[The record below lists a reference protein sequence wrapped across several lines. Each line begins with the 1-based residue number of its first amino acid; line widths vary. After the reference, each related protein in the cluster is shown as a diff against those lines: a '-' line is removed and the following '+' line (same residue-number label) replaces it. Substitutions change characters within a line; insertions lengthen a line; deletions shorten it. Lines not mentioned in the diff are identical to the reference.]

1 MDHVMCFEDATMRFR
16 GLSQSLTPYLLA
28 AIAATA
34 TVGAA
39 RLLAVAASGEA
50 GQTSPQTPAP
60 APIIGRWDL
69 TVQGAKGPY
78 PSWLEVTLSGTRTLV
93 GRFVAGGGS
102 ARPISRVDFKDGAL
116 HFAIPPQWEKESSD
130 LVVDAT
136 LTGDALEGTLVTP
149 AGERHRFTG
158 RRAPSLR
165 RSAPP
170 TWGAPVSLFNG
181 KDLTGWTS
189 FGGTNQWIAE
199 GGILENVKSGA
210 NLVTTA
216 KFDDFRLQLEVNCP
230 KGSNSGIYLRGRY
243 EVQVEDSTGPEPSSV
258 LMGGVY
264 GFLTPNE
271 HAGKGPDAWQTLDIT
286 LVGRRVTV
294 VLNGKAIIGDQ
305 TIPGITGGALDSDE
319 GAPGPIYLQ
328 GDHGAVQYRNLVITA
343 STSAK

>member
-1 MDHVMCFEDATMRFR
+1 MRYR
-16 GLSQSLTPYLLA
+16 ALPQSLTLCLLVV
-28 AIAATA
+28 TA
-34 TVGAA
+34 SAGTVAAA
-39 RLLAVAASGEA
+39 RLDSTPPPSPAARA
-50 GQTSPQTPAP
+50 AQSPAQTPAR

-69 TVQGAKGPY
+69 TVQGPKATY
-78 PSWLEVTLSGTRTLV
+78 PSWLEVSLSGTRTLV
-93 GRFVAGGGS
+93 GRFVGGGGS

-116 HFAIPPQWEKESSD
+116 HFAIPPQWAKETTD

-136 LTGDALEGTLVTP
+136 LTGDVLEGTLVTP

-170 TWGAPVSLFNG
+170 VWGERVSLFNG
-181 KDLTGWTS
+181 KDLTGWTT
-189 FGGTNQWIAE
+189 FGGTSQWTAE
-199 GGILENVKSGA
+199 DGLLKNAKSGA

-216 KFDDFRLQLEVNCP
+216 KFADFKLHLEVNLP

-243 EVQVEDSTGPEPSSV
+243 EVQVEDSTDPEPKSTD
-258 LMGGVY
+258 LGGVY
-264 GFLTPNE
+264 GFLVPNE
-271 HAGKGPDAWQTLDIT
+271 NAGTGAGTWQTFDIT

-294 VLNGKAIIGDQ
+294 VLNGKTIICDQ

-328 GDHGAVQYRNLVITA
+328 GDHGAVQYRNLHITP
-343 STSAK
+343 AK